1 MKTRSLVSGTA
12 ALALSALLF
21 TSCSNEDDPV
31 PAISSQYVTIAPSV
45 SGEVITRAGS
55 AYGENGDKL
64 YLYYNT
70 AGSTTANQFADFHY
84 DGTIW
89 DLGTTKMKW
98 SDLHSAAASNP
109 TLPFYA
115 TAPVKAPATA
125 TKVSVETDQ
134 SSTAGY
140 KNSDLLVAY
149 KEIAKAGDA
158 TKYTALDIDMK
169 HVLAKLTIEVNAKA
183 IEQAT
188 INSVTIRGAVP
199 DYTVTYSKSE
209 DIPATT
215 KAVDGNI
222 TDIKPQVNG
231 TIYSVVL
238 PEQAIKKTDGITI
251 VISVN
256 DSNDSKTFT
265 YQPTEAINLQQG
277 KNTTLKLRLSGEGVA
292 LGDVTVS
299 EWGKGDTTQGNIEE
313 DPQP

>member
-98 SDLHSAAASNP
+98 STLHEAASGN
-109 TLPFYA
+109 LPFYA
-115 TAPVKAPATA
+115 TAPVIAPTTA
-125 TKVSVETDQ
+125 TKVETDQ

-140 KNSDLLVAY
+140 KKSDLLVAY

-183 IEQAT
+183 IDDAV
-188 INSVTIRGAVP
+188 INSVTIKGAVP
-199 DYTVTYSKSE
+199 DYTVAYSSSE
-209 DIPATT
+209 VTPATT
-215 KAVDGNI
+215 TADGSDKAE
-222 TDIKPQVNG
+222 IKPLQNG
-231 TIYSVVL
+231 TVYSAVL
-238 PEQAIKKTDGITI
+238 PEQAIKKTGGITI
-251 VISVN
+251 VISVK
-256 DSNDSKTFT
+256 DKTFT
-265 YQPTEAINLQQG
+265 YQPTDAINLQQG

-299 EWGKGDTTQGNIEE
+299 DWGKGDTTQGNIEE

>member
-70 AGSTTANQFADFHY
+70 AGSTTANQFADFRY

-98 SDLHSAAASNP
+98 STLHEAASGN
-109 TLPFYA
+109 LPFYA
-115 TAPVKAPATA
+115 TAPVIAPTTA
-125 TKVSVETDQ
+125 TKVETDQ
-134 SSTAGY
+134 STTTGY

-149 KEIAKAGDA
+149 KEIAKADNA

-183 IEQAT
+183 IDGAT
-188 INSVTIRGAVP
+188 INSVTIKGAVP

-238 PEQAIKKTDGITI
+238 PEQAIQKTDGITI
-251 VISVN
+251 VISVK
-256 DSNDSKTFT
+256 DKTFT
-265 YQPTEAINLQQG
+265 YQPTDAINLQQG

-299 EWGKGDTTQGNIEE
+299 DWGKGDTTQGNIEE

>member
-55 AYGENGDKL
+55 AYGEDGDKL

-70 AGSTTANQFADFHY
+70 AGNNTDNQSADFHY

-98 SDLHSAAASNP
+98 SDLHSAASGN
-109 TLPFYA
+109 LPFYA
-115 TAPVKAPATA
+115 TAPVIAPTTA
-125 TKVSVETDQ
+125 TKVETDQ

-140 KNSDLLVAY
+140 KKSDLLVAY

-238 PEQAIKKTDGITI
+238 PEQAIQKTDGITI
-251 VISVN
+251 VISVK
-256 DSNDSKTFT
+256 DKTFT
-265 YQPTEAINLQQG
+265 YQPTDAINLQQG

-299 EWGKGDTTQGNIEE
+299 DWGKGDTTQGNIEE

>member
-55 AYGENGDKL
+55 AYGEDGDKL

-70 AGSTTANQFADFHY
+70 AGSTTANQFADFRY

-98 SDLHSAAASNP
+98 SDLHSAASGN
-109 TLPFYA
+109 LPFYA
-115 TAPVKAPATA
+115 TAPVIAPTTA
-125 TKVSVETDQ
+125 TKVETDQ

-140 KNSDLLVAY
+140 KKSDLLVAY

-183 IEQAT
+183 IDGAT
-188 INSVTIRGAVP
+188 INSVTIKGAVP
-199 DYTVTYSKSE
+199 DYTVAYSSSE
-209 DIPATT
+209 VTPATT
-215 KAVDGNI
+215 AADGSDKAE
-222 TDIKPQVNG
+222 IKPLQNG
-231 TIYSVVL
+231 TVYSAVL
-238 PEQAIKKTDGITI
+238 PEQAIKKTDGIII

-256 DSNDSKTFT
+256 DKTFT
-265 YQPTEAINLQQG
+265 YQPTDAINLQQG

-292 LGDVTVS
+292 LGYVTVS
-299 EWGKGDTTQGNIEE
+299 DWGKGDTTQGNIEE

>member
-1 MKTRSLVSGTA
+1 MKTKSLVSGTA

-21 TSCSNEDDPV
+21 TSCSSEDDPT
-31 PAISSQYVTIAPSV
+31 PAISSQYVTIAPSI
-45 SGEVITRAGS
+45 SGEVITKAGS
-55 AYGENGDKL
+55 AYGETNDKL

-70 AGSTTANQFADFHY
+70 AGNTTANQFADFRY

-115 TAPVKAPATA
+115 TAPIQAPTTTA
-125 TKVSVETDQ
+125 KVEADQ

-149 KEIAKAGDA
+149 KAIAKAGDA

-169 HVLAKLTIEVNAKA
+169 HVLAKLTIDVNAKA
-183 IEQAT
+183 IDDAV
-188 INSVTIRGAVP
+188 INSVTIKDAVL
-199 DYTVTYSKSE
+199 DYKVTYSSSE
-209 DIPATT
+209 DTPATT
-215 KAVDGNI
+215 KVEGN
-222 TDIKPQVNG
+222 TTAEIKPLVNG
-231 TIYSVVL
+231 TVYSAVL
-238 PEQAIKKTDGITI
+238 PAQAIQKTAGITI

-256 DSNDSKTFT
+256 DKTFT
-265 YQPTEAINLQQG
+265 YQPTDAINLQQG
-277 KNTTLKLRLSGEGVA
+277 KNTTLKLRLSGTGVA

-299 EWGKGDTTQGNIEE
+299 EWGEGDTTSGNIEE

>member
-55 AYGENGDKL
+55 AYGEDGDKL

-70 AGSTTANQFADFHY
+70 AGNNTDNQSADFRN

-98 SDLHSAAASNP
+98 SDLHTAATSNP

-115 TAPVKAPATA
+115 TAPIQAPTSAA
-125 TKVSVETDQ
+125 KVEADQ

-140 KNSDLLVAY
+140 KKSDLLVAY
-149 KEIAKAGDA
+149 KAVAKATDG
-158 TKYTALDIDMK
+158 KYNALDIDMK

-183 IEQAT
+183 IDGAT
-188 INSVTIRGAVP
+188 INSVTIKGAVP
-199 DYTVTYSKSE
+199 DYTVAYSSSE
-209 DIPATT
+209 VTPATT
-215 KAVDGNI
+215 TTVNGSDKAE
-222 TDIKPQVNG
+222 IKPLQNG
-231 TIYSVVL
+231 TVYSAVL
-238 PEQAIKKTDGITI
+238 PEQAIKKTGGITI
-251 VISVN
+251 VISVK
-256 DSNDSKTFT
+256 DKTFT
-265 YQPTEAINLQQG
+265 YQPTDAINLQQG

-299 EWGKGDTTQGNIEE
+299 DWGKGDTTQGNIEE

>member
-1 MKTRSLVSGTA
+1 MKTRNLVSGTA

-55 AYGENGDKL
+55 AYGEDGDKL

-70 AGSTTANQFADFHY
+70 AGNNTENQSADFRN

-98 SDLHSAAASNP
+98 SDLHSAASGN
-109 TLPFYA
+109 LPFYA
-115 TAPVKAPATA
+115 TAPVIAPTTA
-125 TKVSVETDQ
+125 TKVETDQ

-140 KNSDLLVAY
+140 KKSDLLVAY
-149 KEIAKAGDA
+149 KEIAKAGDG
-158 TKYTALDIDMK
+158 KYNALDIDMK

-183 IEQAT
+183 IDGAT
-188 INSVTIRGAVP
+188 INSVTIKGAVP
-199 DYTVTYSKSE
+199 DYTVAYSSSE
-209 DIPATT
+209 VTPAITT
-215 KAVDGNI
+215 TVNGSDKAE
-222 TDIKPQVNG
+222 IKPLQNG
-231 TIYSVVL
+231 TVYSAVL

-251 VISVN
+251 VISVK
-256 DSNDSKTFT
+256 DKTFT

>member
-55 AYGENGDKL
+55 AYGEDGDKL

-70 AGSTTANQFADFHY
+70 AGSTTANQFADFRN

-115 TAPVKAPATA
+115 TAPIQAPTSAA
-125 TKVSVETDQ
+125 KVEADQ

-140 KNSDLLVAY
+140 KKSDLLVAY

-183 IEQAT
+183 IDGAT
-188 INSVTIRGAVP
+188 INSVTIKGAVP

-251 VISVN
+251 VISVK
-256 DSNDSKTFT
+256 DKTFT
-265 YQPTEAINLQQG
+265 YQPTDAINLQQG

-299 EWGKGDTTQGNIEE
+299 DWGKGDTTQGNIEE
-313 DPQP
+313 DKP

>member
-70 AGSTTANQFADFHY
+70 AGNNTENQSADFRN

-98 SDLHSAAASNP
+98 STLHEAASGN
-109 TLPFYA
+109 LPFYA
-115 TAPVKAPATA
+115 TAPVIAPTTA
-125 TKVSVETDQ
+125 TKVETDQ
-134 SSTAGY
+134 STTTGY

-149 KEIAKAGDA
+149 KEIAKADNA

-183 IEQAT
+183 IDGAT
-188 INSVTIRGAVP
+188 INSVTIKGAVP

-238 PEQAIKKTDGITI
+238 PEQAIQKTDGITI
-251 VISVN
+251 VISVK
-256 DSNDSKTFT
+256 DKTFT

>member
-70 AGSTTANQFADFHY
+70 AGNNTDNQSADFHY

-115 TAPVKAPATA
+115 TAPIQAPTTA
-125 TKVSVETDQ
+125 AKVEADQ

-140 KNSDLLVAY
+140 KKSDLLVAY
-149 KEIAKAGDA
+149 KAVAKATDG
-158 TKYTALDIDMK
+158 KYNALDIDMK
-169 HVLAKLTIEVNAKA
+169 HVLAKLTIDVNAKA
-183 IEQAT
+183 IEDAV
-188 INSVTIRGAVP
+188 INSVTIKNAVL
-199 DYTVTYSKSE
+199 DYKVTYSSPE
-209 DIPATT
+209 VTPAATT
-215 KAVDGNI
+215 VNGSDKVE
-222 TDIKPQVNG
+222 IKPLANG
-231 TIYSVVL
+231 TVYSAVL
-238 PEQAIKKTDGITI
+238 PEQPIKKTGGIII

-256 DSNDSKTFT
+256 DKTFT
-265 YQPTEAINLQQG
+265 YQPTDAINLKQG

>member
-70 AGSTTANQFADFHY
+70 AGNNTDNQSADFRN

-98 SDLHSAAASNP
+98 SDLHTAATSNP

-115 TAPVKAPATA
+115 TAPIQAPTSAA
-125 TKVSVETDQ
+125 KVEADQ

-140 KNSDLLVAY
+140 KKSDLLVAY
-149 KEIAKAGDA
+149 KAVAKATDG
-158 TKYTALDIDMK
+158 KYNALDIDMK

-183 IEQAT
+183 IDGAT
-188 INSVTIRGAVP
+188 INSVTIKGAVP
-199 DYTVTYSKSE
+199 DYTVAYSSSE
-209 DIPATT
+209 VTPATT
-215 KAVDGNI
+215 TTVNGSDKAE
-222 TDIKPQVNG
+222 IKPLQNG
-231 TIYSVVL
+231 TVYSAVL
-238 PEQAIKKTDGITI
+238 PEQAIKKTGGITI
-251 VISVN
+251 VISVK
-256 DSNDSKTFT
+256 DKTFT
-265 YQPTEAINLQQG
+265 YQPTDAINLQQG

-299 EWGKGDTTQGNIEE
+299 DWGKGDTTQGNIEE

>member
-55 AYGENGDKL
+55 AYGEDGDKL

-70 AGSTTANQFADFHY
+70 AGSTTANQFADFRY

-98 SDLHSAAASNP
+98 STLHEAASGN
-109 TLPFYA
+109 LPFYA
-115 TAPVKAPATA
+115 TAPVIAPTTA

-140 KNSDLLVAY
+140 KKSDLLVAY
-149 KEIAKAGDA
+149 KEIAKANDA

-183 IEQAT
+183 IEDAV
-188 INSVTIRGAVP
+188 INSVTIKDAIP
-199 DYTVTYSKSE
+199 DYTVAYSKSE
-209 DIPATT
+209 DTPATT
-215 KAVDGNI
+215 TVYGSDK
-222 TDIKPQVNG
+222 TEIKPLPNG
-231 TIYSVVL
+231 TVYSAVL
-238 PEQAIKKTDGITI
+238 PEQAIKKIDGIII

-256 DSNDSKTFT
+256 DKTFT
-265 YQPTEAINLQQG
+265 YQPKDAINLKQG

-299 EWGKGDTTQGNIEE
+299 EWGEGDTTQGNIEE

>member
-70 AGSTTANQFADFHY
+70 AGSTTANQFADFRY

-98 SDLHSAAASNP
+98 SDLHSAASGN
-109 TLPFYA
+109 LPFYA
-115 TAPVKAPATA
+115 TAPVIAPTTA
-125 TKVSVETDQ
+125 TKVETDQ

-140 KNSDLLVAY
+140 KKSDLLVAY

-183 IEQAT
+183 IDGAT
-188 INSVTIRGAVP
+188 INSVTIKGAVP
-199 DYTVTYSKSE
+199 DYTVAYSSSE
-209 DIPATT
+209 VTPATT
-215 KAVDGNI
+215 TADGSDKAE
-222 TDIKPQVNG
+222 IKPLQNG
-231 TIYSVVL
+231 TVYSAVL
-238 PEQAIKKTDGITI
+238 PEQAIKKTGGITI
-251 VISVN
+251 VISVK
-256 DSNDSKTFT
+256 DKTFT
-265 YQPTEAINLQQG
+265 YQPTDAINLQQG

-299 EWGKGDTTQGNIEE
+299 DWGKGDMTQGNIEE

>member
-70 AGSTTANQFADFHY
+70 AGSTTANQFADFRY

-115 TAPVKAPATA
+115 TAPIQAPTSAA
-125 TKVSVETDQ
+125 KVEADQ

-149 KEIAKAGDA
+149 KAVAKATDG
-158 TKYTALDIDMK
+158 KYNALDIDMK
-169 HVLAKLTIEVNAKA
+169 HVLAKLTIDVNAKA
-183 IEQAT
+183 IEDAV
-188 INSVTIRGAVP
+188 INSVTIKNAVL
-199 DYTVTYSKSE
+199 DYKVTYSSSE
-209 DIPATT
+209 VTPAATAADGSD
-215 KAVDGNI
+215 KAE
-222 TDIKPQVNG
+222 IKPLQNG
-231 TIYSVVL
+231 TVYSAVL

-251 VISVN
+251 VISVK
-256 DSNDSKTFT
+256 DKTFT

>member
-70 AGSTTANQFADFHY
+70 AGNNTENQSADFHY

-98 SDLHSAAASNP
+98 STLHEAASGN
-109 TLPFYA
+109 LPFYA
-115 TAPVKAPATA
+115 TAPVIAPTTA
-125 TKVSVETDQ
+125 TKVETDQ

-183 IEQAT
+183 IDDAV
-188 INSVTIRGAVP
+188 INSVTIKDAVP
-199 DYTVTYSKSE
+199 DYTVTYSSSE
-209 DIPATT
+209 VTPATT
-215 KAVDGNI
+215 TTVNGSDKAE
-222 TDIKPQVNG
+222 IKPLQNG
-231 TIYSVVL
+231 TVYSAVL

-251 VISVN
+251 VISVK
-256 DSNDSKTFT
+256 DKTFT

>member
-55 AYGENGDKL
+55 AYGEDGDKL

-70 AGSTTANQFADFHY
+70 AGSTTANQFADFRY

-98 SDLHSAAASNP
+98 STLHEAASGN
-109 TLPFYA
+109 LPFYA
-115 TAPVKAPATA
+115 TAPVIAPTTA
-125 TKVSVETDQ
+125 TKVETDQ

-140 KNSDLLVAY
+140 KKSDLLVAY

-238 PEQAIKKTDGITI
+238 PEQAIQKTDGITI
-251 VISVN
+251 VISVK
-256 DSNDSKTFT
+256 DKTFT
-265 YQPTEAINLQQG
+265 YQPTDAINLQQG

-299 EWGKGDTTQGNIEE
+299 DWGKGDTTQGNIEE

>member
-70 AGSTTANQFADFHY
+70 AGNNTDNHFADFRY
-84 DGTIW
+84 DGAIW

-115 TAPVKAPATA
+115 TAPINAPATA

-183 IEQAT
+183 IDGAT
-188 INSVTIRGAVP
+188 INSVTIKGAVP
-199 DYTVTYSKSE
+199 DYTVAYSSSE
-209 DIPATT
+209 VTPATT
-215 KAVDGNI
+215 TVYGSDK
-222 TDIKPQVNG
+222 TEIKPLPNG
-231 TIYSVVL
+231 TVYSAVL
-238 PEQAIKKTDGITI
+238 PEQAIKKTDGIII

-256 DSNDSKTFT
+256 DKTFT
-265 YQPTEAINLQQG
+265 YQPKDAINLKQG

-299 EWGKGDTTQGNIEE
+299 EWGEGDTTQGNIEE

>member
-70 AGSTTANQFADFHY
+70 AGSTTANQFADFRY

-98 SDLHSAAASNP
+98 STLHEVASGN
-109 TLPFYA
+109 LSFYA
-115 TAPVKAPATA
+115 TAPVIAPTTA
-125 TKVSVETDQ
+125 TKVETDQ
-134 SSTAGY
+134 STTTGY

-149 KEIAKAGDA
+149 KEIAKADNA

-183 IEQAT
+183 IDGAT
-188 INSVTIRGAVP
+188 INSVTIKGAVP

>member
-1 MKTRSLVSGTA
+1 MKTRNLVSGTA

-70 AGSTTANQFADFHY
+70 AGSTTANQFADFRY

-115 TAPVKAPATA
+115 TAPIQAPTTA
-125 TKVSVETDQ
+125 AKVEADQ

-183 IEQAT
+183 IDGAT
-188 INSVTIRGAVP
+188 INSVTIKGAVP
-199 DYTVTYSKSE
+199 DYTVAYSSSE
-209 DIPATT
+209 VTPATT
-215 KAVDGNI
+215 TVYGSDK
-222 TDIKPQVNG
+222 TEIKPLPNG
-231 TIYSVVL
+231 TVYSAVL
-238 PEQAIKKTDGITI
+238 PEQAIKKTDGIII

-256 DSNDSKTFT
+256 DKTFT
-265 YQPTEAINLQQG
+265 YQPKDAINLKQG

-299 EWGKGDTTQGNIEE
+299 EWGEGDTTQGNIEE

>member
-55 AYGENGDKL
+55 AYGEDGDKL

-70 AGSTTANQFADFHY
+70 AGNNTDNQSADFHY

-98 SDLHSAAASNP
+98 SDLHSAASGN
-109 TLPFYA
+109 LPFYA
-115 TAPVKAPATA
+115 TAPVIAPTTA
-125 TKVSVETDQ
+125 TKVETDQ

-140 KNSDLLVAY
+140 KKSDLLVAY

-238 PEQAIKKTDGITI
+238 PEQAIQKTDGFTI
-251 VISVN
+251 VISVK
-256 DSNDSKTFT
+256 DKTFT
-265 YQPTEAINLQQG
+265 YQPTDAINLQQG

-299 EWGKGDTTQGNIEE
+299 DWGKGDTTQGNIEE

>member
-70 AGSTTANQFADFHY
+70 AGNNTDNQFADFRN

-98 SDLHSAAASNP
+98 SDLHSAASGN
-109 TLPFYA
+109 LPFYA
-115 TAPVKAPATA
+115 TAPVIAPTTA
-125 TKVSVETDQ
+125 TKVETDQ

-140 KNSDLLVAY
+140 KKSDLLVAY
-149 KEIAKAGDA
+149 KEIAKAIDA

-183 IEQAT
+183 IEDAV
-188 INSVTIRGAVP
+188 INSVTIKDAVP
-199 DYTVTYSKSE
+199 DYTVAYSKSE
-209 DIPATT
+209 DTPATT
-215 KAVDGNI
+215 TVNGSDK
-222 TDIKPQVNG
+222 TEIKPLPNG
-231 TIYSVVL
+231 TVYSAVL
-238 PEQAIKKTDGITI
+238 PEQAIKKTDGIII

-256 DSNDSKTFT
+256 DKTFT
-265 YQPTEAINLQQG
+265 YQPKDAINLQQG

-299 EWGKGDTTQGNIEE
+299 DWGKGDTTQGNIEE

>member
-70 AGSTTANQFADFHY
+70 AGNNTDNHFADFRY
-84 DGTIW
+84 DGAIW

-115 TAPVKAPATA
+115 TAPIQAPTTA
-125 TKVSVETDQ
+125 AKVEADQ

-149 KEIAKAGDA
+149 KAVAKATDG
-158 TKYTALDIDMK
+158 KYNALDIDMK
-169 HVLAKLTIEVNAKA
+169 HVLAKLTIDVNAKA
-183 IEQAT
+183 IEDAV
-188 INSVTIRGAVP
+188 INSVTIKNAVL
-199 DYTVTYSKSE
+199 DYKVTYSSSE
-209 DIPATT
+209 VTPATT
-215 KAVDGNI
+215 TADGS
-222 TDIKPQVNG
+222 DKVEIKPLQNG
-231 TIYSVVL
+231 TVYSAVL
-238 PEQAIKKTDGITI
+238 PEQAIKKTDGII
-251 VISVN
+251 IIISVN
-256 DSNDSKTFT
+256 DKTFT
-265 YQPTEAINLQQG
+265 YQPTDAINLQQG

>member
-1 MKTRSLVSGTA
+1 M
-12 ALALSALLF
+12 ALSALLF

-55 AYGENGDKL
+55 AYGEDGDKL

-70 AGSTTANQFADFHY
+70 AGSTTANQFADFRY

-89 DLGTTKMKW
+89 DLGEAKMKW
-98 SDLHSAAASNP
+98 SELHSAAASNP

-115 TAPVKAPATA
+115 TAPIQAPTSAA
-125 TKVSVETDQ
+125 KVEADQ

-140 KNSDLLVAY
+140 KKSDLLVAY
-149 KEIAKAGDA
+149 KAVAKATDG
-158 TKYTALDIDMK
+158 KYNALDIDMK

-183 IEQAT
+183 IDGAT
-188 INSVTIRGAVP
+188 INSVTIKGAVP
-199 DYTVTYSKSE
+199 DYTVAYSSSE
-209 DIPATT
+209 VTPATT
-215 KAVDGNI
+215 TADGSDKAE
-222 TDIKPQVNG
+222 IKPQQNG
-231 TIYSVVL
+231 TVYSAVL
-238 PEQAIKKTDGITI
+238 PEQAIKKTGGITI
-251 VISVN
+251 VISVK
-256 DSNDSKTFT
+256 DKTFT
-265 YQPTEAINLQQG
+265 YQPTDAINLQQG

>member
-21 TSCSNEDDPV
+21 TSCSNEDHPV
-31 PAISSQYVTIAPSV
+31 LAISSQYVTIAPSV

-70 AGSTTANQFADFHY
+70 AGSTTANQFADFRY

-98 SDLHSAAASNP
+98 SDLHSTAASNP

-115 TAPVKAPATA
+115 TAPIQAPTSAA
-125 TKVSVETDQ
+125 KVEADQ

-140 KNSDLLVAY
+140 KKSDLLVAY

-183 IEQAT
+183 IDDAV
-188 INSVTIRGAVP
+188 INSVTIKDAVP
-199 DYTVTYSKSE
+199 DYTVAYSSSE
-209 DIPATT
+209 VTPAATT
-215 KAVDGNI
+215 VNGSDKVE
-222 TDIKPQVNG
+222 IKPLANG
-231 TIYSVVL
+231 TVYSAVL
-238 PEQAIKKTDGITI
+238 PEQPIKKTGGIII

-256 DSNDSKTFT
+256 DKTFT
-265 YQPTEAINLQQG
+265 YQPTDAINLQQG

-299 EWGKGDTTQGNIEE
+299 DWGKGDTTQGNIEE

>member
-55 AYGENGDKL
+55 AYGETGDKL

-70 AGSTTANQFADFHY
+70 AGNDNSDQFADFRY

-115 TAPVKAPATA
+115 TAPIQAPTTA
-125 TKVSVETDQ
+125 AKVEADQ

-149 KEIAKAGDA
+149 KAVAKATDG
-158 TKYTALDIDMK
+158 KYNALDIDMK
-169 HVLAKLTIEVNAKA
+169 HVLAKLTIDVNAKA
-183 IEQAT
+183 IEDAV
-188 INSVTIRGAVP
+188 INSVTIKNAVL
-199 DYTVTYSKSE
+199 DYKVTYSSSE
-209 DIPATT
+209 VTPATT
-215 KAVDGNI
+215 TADGS
-222 TDIKPQVNG
+222 DKVEIKPLQNG
-231 TIYSVVL
+231 TVYSAVL
-238 PEQAIKKTDGITI
+238 PEQAIKKTDGII
-251 VISVN
+251 IIISVN
-256 DSNDSKTFT
+256 DKTFT
-265 YQPTEAINLQQG
+265 YQPTDAINLQQG

>member
-70 AGSTTANQFADFHY
+70 AGSTTANQFADFRY

-98 SDLHSAAASNP
+98 SDLHSAASGN
-109 TLPFYA
+109 LPFYA
-115 TAPVKAPATA
+115 TAPVIAPTTA
-125 TKVSVETDQ
+125 TKVETDQ

-140 KNSDLLVAY
+140 KKSDLLVAY

-183 IEQAT
+183 IDGAT
-188 INSVTIRGAVP
+188 INSVTIKGAVP
-199 DYTVTYSKSE
+199 DYTVAYSSSE
-209 DIPATT
+209 VTPATT
-215 KAVDGNI
+215 TADGSDKAE
-222 TDIKPQVNG
+222 IKPLQNG
-231 TIYSVVL
+231 TVYSAVL

-251 VISVN
+251 VISVK
-256 DSNDSKTFT
+256 DKTFT
-265 YQPTEAINLQQG
+265 YQPTDAINLQQG

-299 EWGKGDTTQGNIEE
+299 DWGKGDTTQGNIEE

>member
-55 AYGENGDKL
+55 AYGEDGDKL

-70 AGSTTANQFADFHY
+70 AGNNTDNQSADFHY

-98 SDLHSAAASNP
+98 SDLHSAASGN
-109 TLPFYA
+109 LPFYA
-115 TAPVKAPATA
+115 TAPVIAPTTA
-125 TKVSVETDQ
+125 TKVETDQ

-140 KNSDLLVAY
+140 KKSDLLVAY

-238 PEQAIKKTDGITI
+238 PEQAIQKTDGITI
-251 VISVN
+251 VISVK
-256 DSNDSKTFT
+256 DKTFT
-265 YQPTEAINLQQG
+265 YQPTDAINLQQG

>member
-1 MKTRSLVSGTA
+1 M
-12 ALALSALLF
+12 
-21 TSCSNEDDPV
+21 
-31 PAISSQYVTIAPSV
+31 
-45 SGEVITRAGS
+45 
-55 AYGENGDKL
+55 
-64 YLYYNT
+64 
-70 AGSTTANQFADFHY
+70 
-84 DGTIW
+84 IW

-98 SDLHSAAASNP
+98 SELHSAAASNP

-149 KEIAKAGDA
+149 KAVAKATDG
-158 TKYTALDIDMK
+158 KYNALDIDMK
-169 HVLAKLTIEVNAKA
+169 HVLAKLTIDVNAKA
-183 IEQAT
+183 IEDAV
-188 INSVTIRGAVP
+188 INSVTIKNAVL
-199 DYTVTYSKSE
+199 DYKVIYSSSEVT
-209 DIPATT
+209 PAATT
-215 KAVDGNI
+215 VNGSDKAE
-222 TDIKPQVNG
+222 IKPLQNG
-231 TIYSVVL
+231 TVYSAVL

-256 DSNDSKTFT
+256 DRNDSKTFT

-299 EWGKGDTTQGNIEE
+299 DWGKGDTTQGNIEE

>member
-70 AGSTTANQFADFHY
+70 AGSTASGQFADFRY
-84 DGTIW
+84 DGAIW

-98 SDLHSAAASNP
+98 STLHEVASGN
-109 TLPFYA
+109 LPFYA
-115 TAPVKAPATA
+115 TAPVIAPTTA

-140 KNSDLLVAY
+140 KKSDLLVAY
-149 KEIAKAGDA
+149 KEIAKANDA

-183 IEQAT
+183 IEDAV
-188 INSVTIRGAVP
+188 INSVTIKDAIP
-199 DYTVTYSKSE
+199 DYTVAYSKSE
-209 DIPATT
+209 DTPATT
-215 KAVDGNI
+215 TVYGSDK
-222 TDIKPQVNG
+222 TEIKPLPNG
-231 TIYSVVL
+231 TVYSAVL
-238 PEQAIKKTDGITI
+238 PEQAIKKTDGIII

-256 DSNDSKTFT
+256 DKTFT
-265 YQPTEAINLQQG
+265 YQPKDAINLKQG

-299 EWGKGDTTQGNIEE
+299 EWGEGDTTQGNIEE

>member
-70 AGSTTANQFADFHY
+70 AGNNTDNQFADFHY

-98 SDLHSAAASNP
+98 SDLHSAASGN
-109 TLPFYA
+109 LPFYA
-115 TAPVKAPATA
+115 TAPVIAPTTA
-125 TKVSVETDQ
+125 TKVETDQ

-140 KNSDLLVAY
+140 KKSDLLVAY

-183 IEQAT
+183 IDGAT
-188 INSVTIRGAVP
+188 INSVTIKGAVP
-199 DYTVTYSKSE
+199 DYTVAYSSSE
-209 DIPATT
+209 VTPATT
-215 KAVDGNI
+215 TADGSDKAE
-222 TDIKPQVNG
+222 IKPLQNG
-231 TIYSVVL
+231 TVYSAVL
-238 PEQAIKKTDGITI
+238 PEQAIQKTDGITI
-251 VISVN
+251 VISVK
-256 DSNDSKTFT
+256 DKTFT
-265 YQPTEAINLQQG
+265 YQPTDAINLQQG

-299 EWGKGDTTQGNIEE
+299 DWGKGDTTQGNIEE

>member
-1 MKTRSLVSGTA
+1 MKTRNLVSGTA

-55 AYGENGDKL
+55 AYGEDGDKL

-70 AGSTTANQFADFHY
+70 AGSTTANQFADFRY
-84 DGTIW
+84 DGAIW

-98 SDLHSAAASNP
+98 STLHEAASGN
-109 TLPFYA
+109 LPFYA
-115 TAPVKAPATA
+115 TAPVIAPTTA
-125 TKVSVETDQ
+125 TKVETDQ
-134 SSTAGY
+134 STTTGY

-149 KEIAKAGDA
+149 KEIAKADNA

-183 IEQAT
+183 IDDAV
-188 INSVTIRGAVP
+188 INSVTIKDAVP

-215 KAVDGNI
+215 TVDGSTK
-222 TDIKPQVNG
+222 TDIKPLVNG
-231 TIYSVVL
+231 TVYSVVL
-238 PEQAIKKTDGITI
+238 PAQAIQKANGITI
-251 VISVN
+251 VISV
-256 DSNDSKTFT
+256 NDSKTFT

-299 EWGKGDTTQGNIEE
+299 DWGKGDTTQGNIEE

>member
-70 AGSTTANQFADFHY
+70 AGSTTANQFADFRY

-115 TAPVKAPATA
+115 TAPIQAPTTA
-125 TKVSVETDQ
+125 AKVEADQ

-149 KEIAKAGDA
+149 KAVAKATDG
-158 TKYTALDIDMK
+158 KYNALDIDMK
-169 HVLAKLTIEVNAKA
+169 HVLAKLTIDVNAKA
-183 IEQAT
+183 IEDAV
-188 INSVTIRGAVP
+188 INSVTIKNAVL
-199 DYTVTYSKSE
+199 DYKVTYSSSE
-209 DIPATT
+209 VTPATT
-215 KAVDGNI
+215 TADGS
-222 TDIKPQVNG
+222 DKVEIKPLQNG
-231 TIYSVVL
+231 TVYSAVL
-238 PEQAIKKTDGITI
+238 PEQAIKKTDGII
-251 VISVN
+251 IIISVN
-256 DSNDSKTFT
+256 DKTFT
-265 YQPTEAINLQQG
+265 YQPTDAINLQQG

>member
-70 AGSTTANQFADFHY
+70 AGSTTANQFADFRY

-98 SDLHSAAASNP
+98 SDLHSAASGN
-109 TLPFYA
+109 LPFYA
-115 TAPVKAPATA
+115 TAPVIAPTTA
-125 TKVSVETDQ
+125 TKVETDQ

-140 KNSDLLVAY
+140 KKSDLLVAY

-183 IEQAT
+183 IEDAV
-188 INSVTIRGAVP
+188 INSVTIKDAVP
-199 DYTVTYSKSE
+199 DYTVAYSKSE
-209 DIPATT
+209 DTPATT
-215 KAVDGNI
+215 TVNGSDK
-222 TDIKPQVNG
+222 TEIKPLPNG
-231 TIYSVVL
+231 TVYSAVL
-238 PEQAIKKTDGITI
+238 PEQAIKKTDGIII

-256 DSNDSKTFT
+256 DKTFT
-265 YQPTEAINLQQG
+265 YQPKDAINLKQG

>member
-70 AGSTTANQFADFHY
+70 AGSTTANQFADFRY

-98 SDLHSAAASNP
+98 STLHEAASGN
-109 TLPFYA
+109 LPFYA
-115 TAPVKAPATA
+115 TAPVIAPTTA
-125 TKVSVETDQ
+125 TKVETDQ
-134 SSTAGY
+134 STTTGY

-149 KEIAKAGDA
+149 KEIAKADNA

-183 IEQAT
+183 IEDAV
-188 INSVTIRGAVP
+188 INSVTIKDAIP
-199 DYTVTYSKSE
+199 DYTVAYSKSE
-209 DIPATT
+209 DTPATT
-215 KAVDGNI
+215 TVYGSDK
-222 TDIKPQVNG
+222 TEIKPLPNG
-231 TIYSVVL
+231 TVYSAVL
-238 PEQAIKKTDGITI
+238 PEQAIKKTDGIII

-256 DSNDSKTFT
+256 DKTFT
-265 YQPTEAINLQQG
+265 YQPKDAINLKQG

-299 EWGKGDTTQGNIEE
+299 EWGEGDTTQGNIEE

>member
-55 AYGENGDKL
+55 AYGEDGDKL

-70 AGSTTANQFADFHY
+70 AGNNTDNQFADFRY

-98 SDLHSAAASNP
+98 SDLHSAASGN
-109 TLPFYA
+109 LPFYA
-115 TAPVKAPATA
+115 TAPVIAPTTA
-125 TKVSVETDQ
+125 TKVETDQ

-140 KNSDLLVAY
+140 KKSDLLVAY

-251 VISVN
+251 VISVK
-256 DSNDSKTFT
+256 DKTFT
-265 YQPTEAINLQQG
+265 YQPTDAINLQQG

-299 EWGKGDTTQGNIEE
+299 DWGKGDTTQGNIEE